1 MNEITTVGV
10 DLAKNVI
17 VVCAA
22 GSAGQVTMFRQ
33 FSFRAFGE
41 WAANLPVCVI
51 GMEACGSA
59 HYWARRLAGYGH
71 TVKLIA
77 AEMVMPFRKSKAA
90 KNDRNDADA
99 VLTALRQPNM
109 RFVGVKSVE
118 SQAMLAWHRLRQGFN
133 VERTALINRTRGLLA
148 EFGIWLGRSPHA
160 LLRALPQ
167 LRTDERLPA
176 RFRPLIVHAEEH
188 LRQLDSRI
196 EECELEIR
204 CHAKDSDEA
213 QRVSAIVGIGPITAS
228 AIVSTVGRAQDFRN
242 GRQLAA
248 WLGLVPQ
255 QRSSG
260 GKERLGAI
268 TKRGDTYLRGL
279 LTHGARSTL
288 RSAQARAP
296 EQRSRL
302 ERWILELA
310 QRVGYHK
317 ALTAVANKHARMIW
331 AILAKGEDYDPT
343 AWQRYERRQIP

>member
-1 MNEITTVGV
+1 MSEITTV
-10 DLAKNVI
+10 DLAKDVI

-22 GSAGQVTMFRQ
+22 GSAGQVTVFRQ

-41 WAANLPVCVI
+41 WAANLPICVI

-71 TVKLIA
+71 TVKLMA
-77 AEMVMPFRKSKAA
+77 AELVMPFQKSKAA
-90 KNDRNDADA
+90 KNDRNDAEA

-118 SQAMLAWHRLRQGFN
+118 SEAMLAWHRLRQGFS

-148 EFGIWLGRSPHA
+148 EFGIWLGRSPNV

-167 LRTDERLPA
+167 LRADERLPP
-176 RFRPLIVHAEEH
+176 RFRLLVIHAEDH
-188 LRQLDSRI
+188 LRQLDLRI
-196 EECELEIR
+196 EQCELEIR
-204 CHAKDSDEA
+204 SHAKDSDDA

-228 AIVSTVGRAQDFRN
+228 AIVSTVGRAQDFKN

-255 QRSSG
+255 QRSSE
-260 GKERLGAI
+260 GKDRLGGI

-279 LTHGARSTL
+279 LTQGARSTL
-288 RSAQARAP
+288 RLAQTRVP

-302 ERWILELA
+302 ERWTIELA
-310 QRVGYHK
+310 QRAGYHK

-331 AILAKGEDYDPT
+331 AILAKGENYDPN
-343 AWQRYERRQIP
+343 AW